1 MATDQNRSDELR
13 VRVECV
19 SRSDIGRVRS
29 RNEDVAEVDALRR
42 WAILSDGMGG
52 YRGGDVAA
60 RITVDTV
67 RDKLAQAY
75 RPGWSSDTMKETL
88 IGAAREANREVFRV
102 SQTTPGLVGM
112 GSTLVAVVFFE
123 GSLVVAHV
131 GDSRLYR
138 KRDGVLEQLT
148 RDHTVL
154 QEQLDDGMISIDDSR
169 AASIKGL
176 LTRGIGVSYALTPD
190 LGVHE
195 VLAGDVFLLCS
206 DGLTDMLE
214 DDEIAALIEDDQ
226 RIEDIADRLVATANL
241 HGGRDNVSVVVARL
255 VV

>member
-1 MATDQNRSDELR
+1 MATDQNRNDGLG

-29 RNEDVAEVDALRR
+29 RNEDVAEVDSLRR

-60 RITVDTV
+60 RISVDTV
-67 RDKLAQAY
+67 RDKLEQAY
-75 RPGWSSDTMKETL
+75 RPGWSSDTVKETL
-88 IGAAREANREVFRV
+88 ITAAREANREVFRA

-112 GSTLVAVVFFE
+112 GSTLVTVVFLE

-169 AASIKGL
+169 AASMKGL

-214 DDEIAALIEDDQ
+214 DDEIVALIEDDQ
-226 RIEDIADRLVATANL
+226 RIEDIADRLVAMANL
-241 HGGRDNVSVVVARL
+241 HGGRDNVSVIVARL